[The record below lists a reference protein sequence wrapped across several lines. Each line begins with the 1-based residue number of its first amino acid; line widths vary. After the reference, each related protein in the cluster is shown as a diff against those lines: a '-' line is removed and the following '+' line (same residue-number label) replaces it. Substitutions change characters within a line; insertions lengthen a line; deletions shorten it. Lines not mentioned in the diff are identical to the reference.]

1 MNNILRIKDL
11 DGTLRSWVVTNVIEK
26 DGFNLLEV
34 ELERDRRVVTHVR
47 EDDTYLGSNGKLYC
61 NRGTNLS
68 TNDDKYGRATFVS
81 LRLS

>member
-1 MNNILRIKDL
+1 MNNILRIKDK
-11 DGTLRSWVVTNVIEK
+11 DGTLRSWIISNKIEK

-34 ELERDRRVVTHVR
+34 ELEKDRRVVTHVR
-47 EDDTYLGSNGKLYC
+47 ESDTYVGNNGRLYH

-68 TNDDKYGRATFVS
+68 VNDDKYGRATFVS